1 MELTHEKRS
10 NVEQLFERNQGIL
23 DIKTLLENGV
33 SYYDLNGLLEKAVIF
48 RLKRGVY
55 KWADKETDEMA
66 EAARIVPGGVFC
78 LLSAAFY
85 YGLTT
90 TVPSSHHMAIP
101 DDRKAVLPDY
111 PPIQL
116 YYWNK
121 TPYSLGVATAELAG
135 GSVNIYDLEKTV
147 CDVIRHRNKI
157 GFEVLKEILKN
168 YLNRKDRNLNQLH
181 AYARQLKI
189 NNKVDEFVKIL
200 L

>member
-1 MELTHEKRS
+1 MKHAS
-10 NVEQLFERNQGIL
+10 QVEQIFERGNGITE
-23 DIKTLLENGV
+23 IKTLLESGV
-33 SYYDLNGLLEKAVIF
+33 SYYEINSLLKEAVII

-66 EAARIVPGGVFC
+66 EVAKIVPGGAFC

-90 TVPSSHHMAIP
+90 TIPSSHHIAIP
-101 DDRKAVLPDY
+101 DERKVSLPVY
-111 PPIQL
+111 PPVHL

-121 TPYSLGVATAELAG
+121 TPYLLGMVTIELSG
-135 GSVNIYDLEKTV
+135 ESIQIYDPEKTV

-157 GFEVLKEILKN
+157 GFEALKEILKN
-168 YLNRKDRNLNQLH
+168 YLERQDRNLNQL
-181 AYARQLKI
+181 YTYSRLLKI
-189 NNKVDEFVKIL
+189 HNKVDEFVKIL